1 MTIDAATKD
10 ATAAQLLAIIAT
22 QTEIARLG
30 LDLGSVMALIAERAQ
45 TITEASGAVV
55 ELVEGDDMVYRA
67 VAGDAAGMLGVR
79 LTREASLSGLCVESE
94 ETLRCD
100 DSDVDPRVDREAC
113 RRVGLRSIVVVP
125 LIHEGDAVG
134 ALTVFSPEVA
144 AFDDGDA
151 RVLALMSELIAA
163 AMFHATRFGVD
174 ELFRQA
180 TTDQLT
186 GLANR
191 ALFMDRLRHAIAS
204 SFRTQRRLA
213 VLMLDMEGLKPINDT
228 FGHRAGDAAI
238 AEMARRIASELR
250 QSDTVARIG
259 GDEFAY
265 LLSTVPDREGA
276 FTVAQRIARRCD
288 RPFEFEGQT
297 FQIGASIGV
306 AIGPDD
312 GDEPDV
318 LLALADR
325 DMYAAKR
332 RKKTSASALRPS
344 PSPLR

>member
-1 MTIDAATKD
+1 MTIDAAKQD

-45 TITEASGAVV
+45 TITHASGAVV

-79 LTREASLSGLCVESE
+79 LKREASLSGLCIATAEA
-94 ETLRCD
+94 LRCD

-113 RRVGLRSIVVVP
+113 RRVGLRSMIAVP
-125 LIHEGDAVG
+125 LIHDGGPVG
-134 ALTVFSPEVA
+134 ALKVFSREPA
-144 AFDDGDA
+144 AFGDADA
-151 RVLALMSELIAA
+151 RVLSLMSELIAA
-163 AMFHATRFGVD
+163 AMFHATRYGAD
-174 ELFRQA
+174 GLFRLA
-180 TTDQLT
+180 TSDQLT

-204 SFRTQRRLA
+204 SYRTQRRLA
-213 VLMLDMEGLKPINDT
+213 VLLLDMDGLKPINDT

-238 AEMARRIASELR
+238 VEMARRIASELR

-265 LLSTVPDREGA
+265 LLSTVPDRDGA

-288 RPFEFEGQT
+288 RPLEFEGQT
-297 FQIGASIGV
+297 FQIGTSIGV

-312 GDEPDV
+312 GDEPDA

-332 RKKTSASALRPS
+332 RRKLATRV
-344 PSPLR
+344 

>member
-1 MTIDAATKD
+1 MTIDTATKD

-30 LDLGSVMALIAERAQ
+30 LDLGSVMAVIAERAQ

-113 RRVGLRSIVVVP
+113 HRVGMRSIVVVP
-125 LIHEGDAVG
+125 LIHEGGAVG
-134 ALTVFSPEVA
+134 VLKVFSPEVA
-144 AFDDGDA
+144 AFDAGDS
-151 RVLALMSELIAA
+151 RVLELMSELIAA
-163 AMFHATRFGVD
+163 AMFHATRYGVD
-174 ELFRQA
+174 KLFRQA

-204 SFRTQRRLA
+204 SYRTQRRLA
-213 VLMLDMEGLKPINDT
+213 VLMLDMDGLKPINDT
-228 FGHRAGDAAI
+228 FGHRAGDAALQ
-238 AEMARRIASELR
+238 ELARRIAAELR
-250 QSDTVARIG
+250 QSDTVARLG
-259 GDEFAY
+259 GNDFAY
-265 LLSTVPDREGA
+265 LLSTVPDRESA
-276 FTVAQRIARRCD
+276 QVVAQRIARRCD
-288 RPFEFEGQT
+288 RPFDFEEQT
-297 FQIGASIGV
+297 LHIGASVGV

-312 GDEPDV
+312 GDEPEV
-318 LLALADR
+318 LLKLADR
-325 DMYAAKR
+325 DMWAAKR
-332 RKKTSASALRPS
+332 RKKPVTSV
-344 PSPLR
+344 

>member
-1 MTIDAATKD
+1 MTIDAAKKD

-30 LDLGSVMALIAERAQ
+30 LDLGSVMALVAERAQ
-45 TITEASGAVV
+45 TITHASGAVV

-79 LTREASLSGLCVESE
+79 LKRNASLSGLCVESA

-113 RRVGLRSIVVVP
+113 RRVGLRSMVVVP
-125 LIHEGDAVG
+125 LIHEGGAVG
-134 ALTVFSPEVA
+134 VLKVCSPAVA
-144 AFDDGDA
+144 AFDDGDS

-163 AMFHATRFGVD
+163 AMFHATRYGAD

-180 TTDQLT
+180 TSDQLT

-204 SFRTQRRLA
+204 SYRTQRRLA
-213 VLMLDMEGLKPINDT
+213 VLMLDMDGLKPINDT
-228 FGHRAGDAAI
+228 FGHRAGDAALQ
-238 AEMARRIASELR
+238 ELARRIAAELR
-250 QSDTVARIG
+250 QSDTVARLG

-265 LLSTVPDREGA
+265 LLSTVPDRESA
-276 FTVAQRIARRCD
+276 QVVAQRIARRCNRAFD
-288 RPFEFEGQT
+288 FEGQT
-297 FQIGASIGV
+297 LHLGVSVGV

-312 GDEPDV
+312 GDEPEV
-318 LLALADR
+318 LLELADR

-332 RKKTSASALRPS
+332 RKKFAAGVKP
-344 PSPLR
+344 